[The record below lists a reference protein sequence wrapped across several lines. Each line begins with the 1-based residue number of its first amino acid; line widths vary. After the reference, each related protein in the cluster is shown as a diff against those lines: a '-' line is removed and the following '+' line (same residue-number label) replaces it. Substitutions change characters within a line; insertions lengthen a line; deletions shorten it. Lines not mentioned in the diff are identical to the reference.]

1 MMTLETNKSAGSLG
15 SVEAKSITN
24 KSVTSLVP
32 RVANLQRFN
41 GAKPLR
47 HEPGIANSRDRL
59 DDGMR
64 RLYDPVSEAPVGL
77 DAPGIHYEQQH
88 NTLGNEKQ

>member
-1 MMTLETNKSAGSLG
+1 MMTLETHQSVGSTG
-15 SVEAKSITN
+15 SIEAKSITN

-32 RVANLQRFN
+32 RVANLSRFT

-47 HEPGIANSRDRL
+47 NEPGIANSRDRL

-64 RLYDPVSEAPVGL
+64 RLYDPVSEALVGL
-77 DAPGIHYEQQH
+77 DAPGIHYEQ
-88 NTLGNEKQ
+88 